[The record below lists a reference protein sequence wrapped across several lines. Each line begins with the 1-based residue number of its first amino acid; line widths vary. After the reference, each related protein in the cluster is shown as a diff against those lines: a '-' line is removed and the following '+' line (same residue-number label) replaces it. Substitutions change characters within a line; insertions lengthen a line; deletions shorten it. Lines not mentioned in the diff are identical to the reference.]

1 VGRLAGGA
9 IALGNTVGTA
19 IAGSRSLTGT
29 ESRSLATVGAV
40 LLALAALVTLFPVVV
55 ISPLVITL
63 VWFGIALL
71 MRAYRQRR
79 VLRRSRKAREGER
92 RPAPAE

>member
-1 VGRLAGGA
+1 
-9 IALGNTVGTA
+9 
-19 IAGSRSLTGT
+19 
-29 ESRSLATVGAV
+29 
-40 LLALAALVTLFPVVV
+40 
-55 ISPLVITL
+55 VITL

-79 VLRRSRKAREGER
+79 VVRRSRKARAGER